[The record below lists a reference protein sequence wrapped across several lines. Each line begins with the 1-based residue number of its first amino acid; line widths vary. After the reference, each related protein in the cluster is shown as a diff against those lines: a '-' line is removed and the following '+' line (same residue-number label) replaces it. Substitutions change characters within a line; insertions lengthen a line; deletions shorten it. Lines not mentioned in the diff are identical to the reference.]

1 MARDYFDCS
10 DFITFAQGELYS
22 VLVLRD
28 SVFLTDVFGRLV
40 AGVVDPLAGATQE
53 GTTVFSVIRIVGLVW
68 SPVGV
73 VHHRAV
79 SPSKVSLLLDV
90 VSTEPEGP
98 GGSLGDFEDELLLS
112 KRLDGG
118 EGSSP
123 LLAGALGT
131 LPGELG
137 REHLV
142 FNGGV
147 GGEGE
152 ECRGDGG
159 LDEHVG
165 FGLFK
170 LIISCIRAVQVN
182 QNRPIKLF
190 KIDTLFSN

>member
-1 MARDYFDCS
+1 M
-10 DFITFAQGELYS
+10 
-22 VLVLRD
+22 
-28 SVFLTDVFGRLV
+28 
-40 AGVVDPLAGATQE
+40 
-53 GTTVFSVIRIVGLVW
+53 IRVVGLVW

-123 LLAGALGT
+123 LLAGGSSV

-142 FNGGV
+142 LEGGV

-152 ECRGDGG
+152 ECRGGGG

-165 FGLFK
+165 LGLFK
-170 LIISCIRAVQVN
+170 LIISCIRAFQVN
-182 QNRPIKLF
+182 QNRPIKLL
-190 KIDTLFSN
+190 KIDTLFYQ